1 MKTPLSYQVTPN
13 DSAPVAII
21 NALSNLYER
30 EELDSY
36 LIEGIYT
43 LSYNLLVSKE
53 SNGTEGIC
61 HISRFLESEMKG
73 RGLAVKYLCS
83 HEVFLGPG
91 CSLYRTLDNGGKAV
105 AKIFSKVGVRYITI
119 TSLTNDYLYYFDPY
133 YGTECGEDIEI
144 LTHMPF
150 LANKRIKMPNLS
162 QVASDHVKG
171 IKQEEKELVLF
182 ERVKQ

>member
-1 MKTPLSYQVTPN
+1 
-13 DSAPVAII
+13 
-21 NALSNLYER
+21 
-30 EELDSY
+30 
-36 LIEGIYT
+36 
-43 LSYNLLVSKE
+43 
-53 SNGTEGIC
+53 
-61 HISRFLESEMKG
+61 MKG

-133 YGTECGEDIEI
+133 YGTECVEDIEI

-150 LANKRIKMPNLS
+150 LANKRIKMSNLS
-162 QVASDHVKG
+162 QVASAHVKG